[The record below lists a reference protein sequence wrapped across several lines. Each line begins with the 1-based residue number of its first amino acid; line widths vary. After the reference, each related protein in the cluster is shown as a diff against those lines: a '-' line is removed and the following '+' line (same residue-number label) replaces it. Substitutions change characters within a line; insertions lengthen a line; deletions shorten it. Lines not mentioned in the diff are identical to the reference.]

1 MAYKDLVQKLTKE
14 LALYQQMGGNIYAPR
29 RELPYYERLR
39 SASRAYERETGEKI
53 AMEQVYS
60 DCGIKFDRDY
70 YYFSEFVS
78 GLSQIATPEGYVDSI
93 KSNKAPQQ
101 QVELRSYLDF
111 HANEV
116 GLAPGEYLILMTD
129 YRYQNLTISG
139 DYISYLQ
146 EKFSKAYPTGKV
158 KNLKAENTSL
168 YWGLKHFQEYA
179 PFELSYEDALAFF
192 GMENISARKGPSP
205 TTGRVPDESKILEE
219 LRETYP
225 NGNVEGIYKDN
236 PKLYYSIVR
245 LAVSQD
251 LPINTWFTNHNI
263 AYPQGNDVARF
274 SKFKVDAKEHEE
286 KLITLRDKY
295 LEEYGDLSEMDSMD
309 LYRIHLDV
317 AKKISAELY
326 GEKNMEDEETVEET
340 STPEQTPQLTHQ
352 QPELLETSSSHS
364 LNFEEIKN
372 NLTTKKDMPVATETT
387 LPTLPTDPVQ

>member
-1 MAYKDLVQKLTKE
+1 
-14 LALYQQMGGNIYAPR
+14 MGGNIYAPR

-39 SASRAYERETGEKI
+39 SAGRAYERETGEKI
-53 AMEQVYS
+53 PMEQIYS
-60 DCGIKFDRDY
+60 DCGIKFDRDFY
-70 YYFSEFVS
+70 VFSQFLE
-78 GLSQIATPEGYVDSI
+78 GLGEIATPEGFVDSI
-93 KSNKAPQQ
+93 KSNKAPRS

-111 HANEV
+111 HANEI

-139 DYISYLQ
+139 DYVSYLQ
-146 EKFSKAYPTGKV
+146 EKFTKAYPTGQV
-158 KNLKAENTSL
+158 KNLKAENPSL

-179 PFELSYEDALAFF
+179 PFELSYDDALGFF
-192 GMENISARKGPSP
+192 GMQNMSARKGPQP
-205 TTGRVPDESKILEE
+205 VTGRIPDENKVLEE
-219 LRETYP
+219 LFETYP
-225 NGNVEGIYKDN
+225 DGNIEGIFKDN
-236 PKLYYSIVR
+236 PKLYYKVVR

-251 LPINTWFTNHNI
+251 LPVTTWFENHNI

-295 LEEYGDLSEMDSMD
+295 LEEYGDLSQLDNID
-309 LYRIHLDV
+309 LFRIHLDV
-317 AKKISAELY
+317 AKKVSVELY
-326 GEKNMEDEETVEET
+326 GKKYSESEENIEETLT
-340 STPEQTPQLTHQ
+340 AEQMPQLTHQ